1 MKTKMIT
8 KALLCALPV
17 TCIQQGY
24 AMIDENSK
32 NTSIEQDNE
41 NFFFQGKAKLQKCI
55 LEMSMIDAIES
66 DKKKPQ
72 FLSADIKIDTIVQRI
87 AHKVINAINKADVF
101 DEGGE
106 TISIMSYKKTANE
119 ISKAVKQSPVYIYCD
134 QLPIMSDRGVI
145 ELMLNNLIA
154 HLVQDKFGFGKQNAI
169 EALPKIAGVLLSKW
183 IEINNLNLNNY
194 DKDDRFREDVDN
206 VNKKLNSA
214 ISALVTLTTDLELD
228 KLDKSVVDKLNNI
241 DIREEQGVL
250 STTLDSGWSLNCH
263 ENSDK
268 NGELVL
274 TLSREGN
281 SFEDFIKLDTLS
293 GDFLNMNRDYFSPRE
308 NKDACFVVSD
318 RYTKN
323 ENVHFNELG
332 KNIYNI
338 IQTMY
343 KNTNFRIQLYQL
355 MKSNGA
361 SRTAK
366 SLFELYEMID
376 TNSYSNQGGLLLQSL
391 VNDIVD
397 SYFKNFDNLDE
408 KKVDVKIASNLE
420 EIFKC
425 FLGKIF
431 QNKLKET
438 NFFSIRNDLPYVSSI
453 SLEKCSQ
460 SDIEQQIS
468 QDIEGGTDLG
478 DVIPVSVSVNPL
490 LPAEGMGPVLKQ
502 CQLPGRLKVGNKWYV
517 ANTAFLPSCVD
528 EKNKRQFVARGSVFS
543 RQDTVEY
550 FEPGRQLKNTFNLV
564 LYTKASALGFGV
576 SEINEE
582 EAKEELQKEAA

>member
-1 MKTKMIT
+1 MI
-8 KALLCALPV
+8 
-17 TCIQQGY
+17 
-24 AMIDENSK
+24 IDENPK
-32 NTSIEQDNE
+32 NISIEQDNE

-55 LEMSMIDAIES
+55 LEMSMIDAIKS
-66 DKKKPQ
+66 NKKKPQ
-72 FLSADIKIDTIVQRI
+72 FLSADIEIDTIVQRI

-250 STTLDSGWSLNCH
+250 STTLDSGWSLNC
-263 ENSDK
+263 SKSLDK

-274 TLSREGN
+274 TFSREGN
-281 SFEDFIKLDTLS
+281 SFKDLIKLDTLS
-293 GDFLNMNRDYFSPRE
+293 GDFLNMNRDYFPPKE

-318 RYTKN
+318 KYTKN

-338 IQTMY
+338 VKTMY

-355 MKSNGA
+355 MKSEDVPEG
-361 SRTAK
+361 SRLL
-366 SLFELYEMID
+366 SELYEMID
-376 TNSYSNQGGLLLQSL
+376 TNSCSNQWAPLLQNL
-391 VNDIVD
+391 VDSIVD
-397 SYFKNFDNLDE
+397 SYLGDLDE
-408 KKVDVKIASNLE
+408 KKVDVKIASNLG

-431 QNKLKET
+431 HDKLKET
-438 NFFSIRNDLPYVSSI
+438 NFLSIQNGLPYVSTI

-468 QDIEGGTDLG
+468 QDMEGGTYLG
-478 DVIPVSVSVNPL
+478 DVIPVSLSVNPL
-490 LPAEGMGPVLKQ
+490 LQTEGMKLVLEQ
-502 CQLPGRLKVGNKWYV
+502 CILPGRLKVGNEWYV
-517 ANTAFLPSCVD
+517 ANTVFLPSCLD
-528 EKNKRQFVARGSVFS
+528 EKNKRLFVAVGSVFS
-543 RQDTVEY
+543 KQDTVKY
-550 FEPGRQLKNTFNLV
+550 FEPGQRLEKLFDLV
-564 LYTKASALGFGV
+564 LYTKASALDFGV

-582 EAKEELQKEAA
+582 EVKEELPEESA

>member
-24 AMIDENSK
+24 AMIIDENPK
-32 NTSIEQDNE
+32 NISIEQDNE

-55 LEMSMIDAIES
+55 LEMSMIDAIKS
-66 DKKKPQ
+66 NKKKPQ
-72 FLSADIKIDTIVQRI
+72 FLSADIEIDTIVQRI

-250 STTLDSGWSLNCH
+250 STTLDSGWSLNC
-263 ENSDK
+263 SKSLDK

-274 TLSREGN
+274 TFSREGN
-281 SFEDFIKLDTLS
+281 SFKDLIKLDTLS
-293 GDFLNMNRDYFSPRE
+293 GDFLNMNRDYFPPKE

-318 RYTKN
+318 KYTKN

-338 IQTMY
+338 VKTMY

-355 MKSNGA
+355 MKSEDVPEG
-361 SRTAK
+361 SRLL
-366 SLFELYEMID
+366 SELYEMID
-376 TNSYSNQGGLLLQSL
+376 TNSCSNQWAPLLQNL
-391 VNDIVD
+391 VDSIVD
-397 SYFKNFDNLDE
+397 SYLGDLDE
-408 KKVDVKIASNLE
+408 KKVDVKIASNLG

-431 QNKLKET
+431 HDKLKET
-438 NFFSIRNDLPYVSSI
+438 NFLSIQNGLPYVSTI

-468 QDIEGGTDLG
+468 QDMEGGTYLG
-478 DVIPVSVSVNPL
+478 DVIPVSLSVNPL
-490 LPAEGMGPVLKQ
+490 LQTEGMKLVLEQ
-502 CQLPGRLKVGNKWYV
+502 CILPGRLKVGNEWYV
-517 ANTAFLPSCVD
+517 ANTVFLPSCLD
-528 EKNKRQFVARGSVFS
+528 EKNKRLFVAVGSVFS
-543 RQDTVEY
+543 KQDTVKY
-550 FEPGRQLKNTFNLV
+550 FEPGQRLEKLFDLV
-564 LYTKASALGFGV
+564 LYTKASALDFGV

-582 EAKEELQKEAA
+582 EVKEELPEESA